1 MNKAKHS
8 AKPTHK
14 STRNTKPKQRSKAKA
29 VQASQTTAQ
38 TDCPYRVG
46 TLYSRLFIEGN
57 RDYIGKAELI
67 KRVAE
72 MTGKSE
78 KVVGF
83 AYDVLK
89 SKTHRSNKNRS
100 TELTEGD
107 KVKLIAIRK

>member
-1 MNKAKHS
+1 MTKTKTKRQAKPARKAKLKLHR
-8 AKPTHK
+8 KPAIAAAP
-14 STRNTKPKQRSKAKA
+14 NP
-29 VQASQTTAQ
+29 
-38 TDCPYRVG
+38 DCPYRVG
-46 TLYSRLFIEGN
+46 TLYASLFIEAN
-57 RDYIGKAELI
+57 RDYVSKGELI

-78 KVVGF
+78 KVVSF
-83 AYDVLK
+83 AYQVLK